1 MPPVRPGSPP
11 LPRRKNSSVKTSRPG
26 CPPLLRRVN
35 DQRYFSF
42 QPGRHL
48 PRRLERPRRGI
59 GKQHAFPHQPVDRPL
74 VYPDVLSSLRS
85 RVPSRSDTYKVSSR
99 PPSEGSRK
107 TAGAPGIL
115 PPGAASLVIFPG
127 PSDIPSPP
135 VRPAPA
141 LCAPRPGTRACADG
155 CLPSGCTGAARRF
168 SAGHSKKR
176 PHHNG

>member
-1 MPPVRPGSPP
+1 MVRHC
-11 LPRRKNSSVKTSRPG
+11 RAV
-26 CPPLLRRVN
+26 VN

-42 QPGRHL
+42 QPGRRL

-59 GKQHAFPHQPVDRPL
+59 GKQHAFPHQPVDRP
-74 VYPDVLSSLRS
+74 VGIPGCPFVAAQQGAVQIGYIQSPHRVL
-85 RVPSRSDTYKVSSR
+85 
-99 PPSEGSRK
+99 PSEGCRK

-127 PSDIPSPP
+127 PSGIPSPP
-135 VRPAPA
+135 GRPAPA

-168 SAGHSKKR
+168 SAGRPKKR